1 MLLDVEEAYIM
12 SRSSWIMPT
21 DAWFLRVARSQ
32 RAEPLQLMP
41 SAVIDR
47 VYERMST
54 ATLNLLD
61 SILVS
66 SAALVIGRVT
76 QIRLLCGRC
85 ESLTTDALL

>member
-21 DAWFLRVARSQ
+21 DAWLFRVARSQ
-32 RAEPLQLMP
+32 RPEPLQLMP
-41 SAVIDR
+41 SAVIDG
-47 VYERMST
+47 VYKRMST

-66 SAALVIGRVT
+66 
-76 QIRLLCGRC
+76 
-85 ESLTTDALL
+85 TDAFL

>member
-21 DAWFLRVARSQ
+21 DARLLRVARSQ
-32 RAEPLQLMP
+32 RPEPLQLMP

-61 SILVS
+61 SILFLRQRS
-66 SAALVIGRVT
+66 
-76 QIRLLCGRC
+76 
-85 ESLTTDALL
+85 

>member
-1 MLLDVEEAYIM
+1 
-12 SRSSWIMPT
+12 MPT
-21 DAWFLRVARSQ
+21 DAWLLRVARSQ

-61 SILVS
+61 SILGFLG
-66 SAALVIGRVT
+66 SARNWQGHADKAFVRKV
-76 QIRLLCGRC
+76 
-85 ESLTTDALL
+85 